1 MTEAPVSFPS
11 PTQRTA
17 AALLSRSFAYDADVL
32 PISYDG
38 AALTV
43 GVPSEN
49 LELLDKIRH
58 QTRKEVRTLVLP
70 VREIREGLK
79 ALYPAVAARDAD
91 SQAAVS
97 LDEIFASAI
106 GSYASDVHLEP
117 CDGRAG
123 RVRLDID
130 GVLQHDRNLEAG
142 LFERVVSLVKV
153 RSNMNTGES
162 RLPQDGRLTVT
173 FDGRSFD
180 VRASTIPVG
189 GLEKVVLRFLQR
201 FDLVPDLEQ
210 LGMGSELLARYQRAL
225 KRPGSF
231 CVNAGPTGSGKSTTS
246 YASLQTIPLE
256 HLNVCSVED
265 PIEYTHDWL
274 KSVVTQYEVG
284 RDVATFADGVRG
296 ALRADPDVLFIGE
309 LRGLE
314 TVSAALQAAETGH
327 LVFAALHTPSETP
340 LAINRIIGLFP
351 SEEQE
356 RARSRLADA
365 LRALVG
371 LRLLPLRDGSGL
383 RAAAEIV
390 IASEA
395 VRRIIRDGATHQL
408 RATIASSRKDG
419 LQTLESHLS
428 DLVSSGD
435 VELAVARAASLYPD
449 EVRELPAGAFR
460 RR

>member
-1 MTEAPVSFPS
+1 MTPIFGTSS
-11 PTQRTA
+11 RA
-17 AALLSRSFAYDADVL
+17 AERIVALLEQGR
-32 PISYDG
+32 
-38 AALTV
+38 
-43 GVPSEN
+43 
-49 LELLDKIRH
+49 
-58 QTRKEVRTLVLP
+58 VR
-70 VREIREGLK
+70 
-79 ALYPAVAARDAD
+79 
-91 SQAAVS
+91 Q
-97 LDEIFASAI
+97 
-106 GSYASDVHLEP
+106 ASDLHLEP
-117 CDGRAG
+117 DQGAAFRIYTQIERISGQVVGVDTILAFLDETID
-123 RVRLDID
+123 RV
-130 GVLQHDRNLEAG
+130 
-142 LFERVVSLVKV
+142 
-153 RSNMNTGES
+153 S
-162 RLPQDGRLTVT
+162 RTR
-173 FDGRSFD
+173 
-180 VRASTIPVG
+180 
-189 GLEKVVLRFLQR
+189 LEKVGIADAVYCDSRVGPIRIHASRGKHGPRLAIR
-201 FDLVPDLEQ
+201 
-210 LGMGSELLARYQRAL
+210 LLARAIPEL
-225 KRPGSF
+225 ETLHLPDIIASF
-231 CVNAGPTGSGKSTTS
+231 TELRSGLVLVAGPTGSGKSTTI
-246 YASLQTIPLE
+246 ASLLDR
-256 HLNVCSVED
+256 LNATAAKHIMTFED
-265 PIEYTHDWL
+265 PVEYTHAWL

-356 RARSRLADA
+356 RVRTRLADA

-419 LQTLESHLS
+419 MQTLESHLS
-428 DLVSSGD
+428 ELVSSGD
-435 VELAVARAASLYPD
+435 VELGVARAASLYPE
-449 EVRELPAGAFR
+449 EVRELQSGSFR